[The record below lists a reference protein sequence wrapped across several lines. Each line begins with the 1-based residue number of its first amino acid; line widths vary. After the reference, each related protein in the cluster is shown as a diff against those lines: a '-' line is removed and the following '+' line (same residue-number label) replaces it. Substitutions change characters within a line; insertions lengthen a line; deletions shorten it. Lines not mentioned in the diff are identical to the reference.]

1 MTKVCCASKA
11 VVAMRRSASGSGAL
25 HHLIGEGKPEAGLA
39 QERECGLLSSRL
51 LGFQAPQQ
59 FVPCDDRESQPFVL
73 GKICQHPLHDK
84 RVLLEQL
91 GEKIGIEKD
100 SAMGAGDQEWVGR
113 SQAVAWSAPATVRI
127 GARTY

>member
-25 HHLIGEGKPEAGLA
+25 YHLIGEWKHEAGLA
-39 QERECGLLSSRL
+39 QEREYGLLSSRL

-91 GEKIGIEKD
+91 GENIGIEKD
-100 SAMGAGDQEWVGR
+100 SAMGAGDQEWAGR
-113 SQAVAWSAPATVRI
+113 SQAGAWSAPATVRI